1 MHIWVS
7 WRPIGSKTYVRRRTH
22 DYHRDYSCAIALRR
36 VKHPIDRRRSDLLP
50 RSKQPKHTMPTSDR
64 TDVNQVMGVGVG
76 GDYPL
81 SAVITAEFSST
92 QYRGGII
99 AAVFAMQG
107 LGQLAAALMTL
118 IVVVAYKDQLQSVP
132 SVSACTGQCTSTV
145 DKMWR
150 IIIAFGGVPGWFAL
164 YYRLTIPGESC
175 QALSESGTDKYRNTA
190 LHLRCSLR
198 CRESNCRCEEVSIRK
213 TGQHP
218 QPCHASSDKT

>member
-1 MHIWVS
+1 M
-7 WRPIGSKTYVRRRTH
+7 
-22 DYHRDYSCAIALRR
+22 RR
-36 VKHPIDRRRSDLLP
+36 VEHVVDRWCSDLLP
-50 RSKQPKHTMPTSDR
+50 RGKQTIHYPCPISG
-64 TDVNQVMGVGVG
+64 TDIKKVMGIGVG

-118 IVVVAYKDQLQSVP
+118 VVVVAYKDQLQPVASVA
-132 SVSACTGQCTSTV
+132 SCTGQCISIV

-164 YYRLTIPGESC
+164 YYRLTIPGTFCPASPPY
-175 QALSESGTDKYRNTA
+175 GIDKTRNTT
-190 LHLRCSLR
+190 
-198 CRESNCRCEEVSIRK
+198 IYI
-213 TGQHP
+213 
-218 QPCHASSDKT
+218 